1 MSGND
6 PITYIQGRTLTGW
19 TNDPRGLTLHFG
31 GRRLVFSP
39 SDGVTVEIDNKEQ
52 SA

>member
-6 PITYIQGRTLTGW
+6 PLTYLQGRTLTGY

-31 GRRLVFSP
+31 GCRLVFSP
-39 SDGVTVEIDNKEQ
+39 SAGVTVEIDDKEQ